1 MSLRYAILGILTA
14 APLTGYETAK
24 RFEGSVGHVWH
35 APDSQIYP
43 ELRRMESEAL
53 VEGRLERWGPKGT
66 KTRYYITAAGE
77 TEFREWMATPL
88 KYAPWRD
95 VAHMQAAYFEWA
107 DPASVRMHLQQH
119 AAHYTEQIAQW
130 CSQVQAIESHEHP
143 MIAARLQRYPP
154 EQHER
159 IVAFKAFA
167 YDGLIGQAQAE
178 VDWAHRG
185 LELLEALDAATEPGE
200 TLEPTGPDET
210 PASAPDEN
218 PEAGSSTTA

>member
-1 MSLRYAILGILTA
+1 MSLRYAILAILTA

-53 VEGRLERWGPKGT
+53 VEGREERWGPKGT
-66 KTRYYITAAGE
+66 KTRYYITEAGE
-77 TEFREWMATPL
+77 TAFRSWMATPL

-95 VAHMQAAYFEWA
+95 VAHMQAAYFEWT
-107 DPASVRMHLQQH
+107 DPSSVRMHLEQH
-119 AAHYTEQIAQW
+119 AAHYTEQIKQW
-130 CSQVQAIESHEHP
+130 SSQVQAIESHEHP
-143 MIAARLQRYPP
+143 MIAARLERYPA

-167 YDGLIGQAQAE
+167 YDGLIRLAQAE
-178 VDWAHRG
+178 VDWARSG
-185 LELLEALDAATEPGE
+185 LELLEQLDGAGAGQAGNVTDDSGAPGRDQPRRAAEE
-200 TLEPTGPDET
+200 RR
-210 PASAPDEN
+210 
-218 PEAGSSTTA
+218 

>member
-1 MSLRYAILGILTA
+1 MSLRYAILAILTA

-53 VEGRLERWGPKGT
+53 VEGREERWGPKGT
-66 KTRYYITAAGE
+66 KTRYYITEAGE
-77 TEFREWMATPL
+77 TAFRSWMATPL

-95 VAHMQAAYFEWA
+95 VAHMQAAYFEWT
-107 DPASVRMHLQQH
+107 DPSSVRMHLEQH
-119 AAHYTEQIAQW
+119 AAHYTEQIKQW
-130 CSQVQAIESHEHP
+130 SSQVQAIESHEHP
-143 MIAARLQRYPP
+143 MIAARLERYPA

-167 YDGLIGQAQAE
+167 YDGLIRLAQAE
-178 VDWAHRG
+178 VDWARSG
-185 LELLEALDAATEPGE
+185 LELLEQLAG
-200 TLEPTGPDET
+200 
-210 PASAPDEN
+210 ASAGQ
-218 PEAGSSTTA
+218 AGNVTDDSGAPGRDQPRRAAEEWR

>member
-1 MSLRYAILGILTA
+1 MSLRYAILAILTA

-43 ELRRMESEAL
+43 ELRRMEAEKL
-53 VEGRLERWGPKGT
+53 VEGREERWGPKGT
-66 KTRYYITAAGE
+66 KTRYYITEAGE
-77 TEFREWMATPL
+77 SAFRSWMATPL
-88 KYAPWRD
+88 KYAPRRD

-107 DPASVRMHLQQH
+107 EPVSVRMHLQQH

-130 CSQVQAIESHEHP
+130 SSQIEAIRSHEHP
-143 MIAARLQRYPP
+143 MIAARLERYPA

-167 YDGLIGQAQAE
+167 YEGLIGMAQAE
-178 VDWAHRG
+178 VDWAHSG
-185 LELLEALDAATEPGE
+185 LELLEQLDEDEGARGSDATSDDGAA
-200 TLEPTGPDET
+200 
-210 PASAPDEN
+210 AAPD
-218 PEAGSSTTA
+218 